1 MLILWLDC
9 DLEGEAIGLNE
20 RMHIAHTRTLQQ
32 RLDER
37 VSFDQIVLMKLLF
50 ASVDCHAAAGYE
62 VMSICQEA
70 NPRLR
75 VQRAHFSALIPR
87 SVGQRMRRA
96 WPRCRFNG

>member
-9 DLEGEAIGLNE
+9 DLEGEAIGQNE
-20 RMHIAHTRTLQQ
+20 RTRIAHTRTLQR
-32 RLDER
+32 RLLSEEDEH
-37 VSFDQIVLMKLLF
+37 SESILTCLF
-50 ASVDCHAAAGYE
+50 ASIDCRSTAGYE

-87 SVGQRMRRA
+87 SVLN
-96 WPRCRFNG
+96 RC